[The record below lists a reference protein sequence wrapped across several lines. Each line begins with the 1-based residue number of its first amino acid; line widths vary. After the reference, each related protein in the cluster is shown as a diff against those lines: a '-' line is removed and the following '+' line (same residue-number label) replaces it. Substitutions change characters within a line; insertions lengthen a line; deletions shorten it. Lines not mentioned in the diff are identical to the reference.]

1 MSELGSL
8 GIAEEN
14 KEQNRYR
21 RQTVI
26 YTIPKMT
33 RAPPLQPQK
42 STRDPCVFQIGITQ
56 HI

>member
-33 RAPPLQPQK
+33 RAPRFSHKNLPETLVY
-42 STRDPCVFQIGITQ
+42 SR
-56 HI
+56 